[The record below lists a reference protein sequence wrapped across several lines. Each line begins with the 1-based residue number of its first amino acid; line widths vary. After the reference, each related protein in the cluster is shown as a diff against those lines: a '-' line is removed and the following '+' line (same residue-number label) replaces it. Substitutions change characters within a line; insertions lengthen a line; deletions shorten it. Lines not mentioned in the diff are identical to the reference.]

1 MFDFCEVP
9 IWRSP
14 CFGFTKYN
22 TLSAKA
28 GYFQNPL
35 YKHFYNVFATCPY
48 AGNANRARPIG
59 SYRGMIQFTQEPGSI
74 IDGEKYLKCPQA
86 FALVF

>member
-22 TLSAKA
+22 TLYRQKQGTFKIPFTSIFIMFLPRVLTR
-28 GYFQNPL
+28 GMQIG
-35 YKHFYNVFATCPY
+35 H
-48 AGNANRARPIG
+48 ARSGPIG
-59 SYRGMIQFTQEPGSI
+59 
-74 IDGEKYLKCPQA
+74 A
-86 FALVF
+86 